1 VIELKNGGIDRA
13 VEVMSRWANKVTGP
27 TENGTAEAIV
37 KTGVWIAERIT
48 GGGNV

>member
-13 VEVMSRWANKVTGP
+13 IEVMSGWADMATGP
-27 TENGTAEAIV
+27 TESGTEEAIV
-37 KTGVWIAERIT
+37 KTVVWIAERIT